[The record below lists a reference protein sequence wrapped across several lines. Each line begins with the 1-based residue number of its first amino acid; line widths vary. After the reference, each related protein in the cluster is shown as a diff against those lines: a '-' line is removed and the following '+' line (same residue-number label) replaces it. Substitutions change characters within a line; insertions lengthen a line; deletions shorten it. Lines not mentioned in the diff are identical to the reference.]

1 MKMAEND
8 TRKYSL
14 DELMEMRERGET
26 ETRADAPA
34 FPLEPDFWENARVIT
49 PPPGKSSIH
58 LRVDTDVLEWFRG
71 QGRGHLSRMN
81 AVLRSFMEA
90 QKQHH
95 RADRLAKK

>member
-14 DELMEMRERGET
+14 EELRELRERGET
-26 ETRADAPA
+26 ETRADAPVYS
-34 FPLEPDFWENARVIT
+34 LGPDFWENARVVM

-58 LRVDTDVLEWFRG
+58 LRVDTDVLEWFKAE
-71 QGRGHLSRMN
+71 GRGHLTRMN

-90 QKQHH
+90 KKQH
-95 RADRLAKK
+95 RPR